1 MENTTDILKQTEGE
15 TAAVN
20 ATASTE
26 AAAAA
31 ATEAVET
38 TETVNAEELL
48 KKFDKDSKSRN
59 FKGIYKL
66 VANALF
72 LGFAVYV
79 IVAALLLKRVTT
91 FTKLPVF
98 LGLTMF
104 LGFIKYPACNKD
116 SERENYMP
124 WYDVIL
130 AILSLASCLYYTIN
144 QDVIVYMGGEIN
156 TAQIIVGIVAI
167 LLLFELCRRSTG
179 IPLMVVAFGFLIYAT
194 IWLLKSNPSLTLN
207 NLIYNIYYNVD
218 CGIFSTP
225 VTVCCNFIVIF
236 IIFGAFLEKSGIGAF
251 FVDLANSVVGS
262 AAGGP
267 AKVAVISSALMGMYS
282 GSSVANT
289 VGSGSITI
297 PMMKK
302 TGYKPEFAAAVE
314 AAASTGGQIMPPIM
328 GAAAFLM
335 AQITGVAYSKIIVC
349 AILPAI
355 LYFGGIF
362 LMVHLEAKK
371 LGLNGLPKD
380 AVPKFL
386 KLVAKKGYLLI
397 PVVVLVICMNS
408 YTPAMSACFA
418 ILTAICVSL
427 IDEDLIEDLTSK
439 NKQKI
444 IIAVL
449 SLVFAALPIGLFFIL
464 DNTLSTQSTA
474 RGLFVALAVAAAF
487 TIAISTL
494 KSLDKVIRSK
504 NPKTAA
510 RVAAVTSTFTA
521 MEKKVP
527 INAKKLGEGFVSGTN
542 SSLGVVIACAMAG
555 IISGVVSLTGLG
567 STLITLIVPIASKSL
582 ILALFLTM
590 LCCIVLGMGVPT
602 TANYVIMATITA
614 PILIGMGVPVLAA
627 HMFVFYFGIIAD
639 ITPPVALA
647 AYAGSAIAGANPLK
661 TGVTATKLAI
671 AAFII
676 PYIFALN
683 PAMLFINTTWY
694 EVLLIIVTS
703 LVGMF
708 GVAIGMQGYAKGKV
722 HWALRLVSVAG
733 GLLLIYP
740 GIVTDTIGLVLVGGV
755 IAFQFIMFYKKN
767 KHSDG
772 NGGIGGDKTDSK
784 GSDEDDEAA
793 VIAANT
799 ILN

>member
-1 MENTTDILKQTEGE
+1 MKNTLDNLEHESATAVNEVITNDTE
-15 TAAVN
+15 TAA
-20 ATASTE
+20 TSE
-26 AAAAA
+26 AAIN
-31 ATEAVET
+31 T
-38 TETVNAEELL
+38 EELL
-48 KKFDKDSKSRN
+48 KKFDKDSKNRH
-59 FKGIYKL
+59 FTGKFKL
-66 VANALF
+66 VADAMF
-72 LGFAVYV
+72 LAFAIYV
-79 IVAALLLKRVTT
+79 IVAALLLRRVTT

-116 SERENYMP
+116 AARKNYIP
-124 WYDVIL
+124 WYDAVL
-130 AILSLASCLYYTIN
+130 ALLSLASCLYYTVN
-144 QDVIVYMGGEIN
+144 QNTIVYMGGEIN
-156 TAQIIVGIVAI
+156 TQQIVVGIIAI
-167 LLLFELCRRSTG
+167 LLLFELCRRSIG
-179 IPLMVVAFGFLIYAT
+179 IPLMVVAFGFLVYAT
-194 IWLLKSNPSLTLN
+194 IWLLKLNPALTLN
-207 NLIYNIYYNVD
+207 TLIYNIYYNVD

-302 TGYKPEFAAAVE
+302 TGYKSEFAAAVE

-335 AQITGVAYSKIIVC
+335 AQITGIAYSKIIVC

-362 LMVHLEAKK
+362 LMIHLEAKK
-371 LGLNGLPKD
+371 LGLVGLPKD
-380 AVPKFL
+380 SVPKFF
-386 KLVAKKGYLLI
+386 KLIAKKGYLLI

-427 IDEDLIEDLTSK
+427 IDEDLFEDLTSK
-439 NKQKI
+439 NKSRITVAI
-444 IIAVL
+444 I
-449 SLVFAALPIGLFFIL
+449 SLVFALIPIGLFFIL

-474 RGLFVALAVAAAF
+474 RGLFVAFAVACAF
-487 TIAISTL
+487 CIIISSL
-494 KSLDKVIRSK
+494 KSLDKIVRAK
-504 NPKTAA
+504 NPITVAKISSISKTFD
-510 RVAAVTSTFTA
+510 SI
-521 MEKKVP
+521 EKHVP
-527 INAKKLGEGFVSGTN
+527 INAKKLCSGFISGTN

-614 PILIGMGVPVLAA
+614 PILVSMGVPMLAA

-647 AYAGSAIAGANPLK
+647 AYAGSAIAGSNPLK

-694 EVLLIIVTS
+694 EVLLIIITS

-708 GVAIGMQGYAKGKV
+708 GVAIGMQGYFKGKV
-722 HWALRLVSVAG
+722 HFVLRIISAAG

-740 GIVTDTIGLVLVGGV
+740 GIITDTIGLILVGTV
-755 IAFQFIMFYKKN
+755 MVLCFIFN
-767 KHSDG
+767 IKH
-772 NGGIGGDKTDSK
+772 KAK
-784 GSDEDDEAA
+784 EMA
-793 VIAANT
+793 
-799 ILN
+799 

>member
-1 MENTTDILKQTEGE
+1 MKNSTDILKQTEGE

-31 ATEAVET
+31 ETGAVET

-59 FKGIYKL
+59 FKGAYKL
-66 VANALF
+66 VTNALF

-156 TAQIIVGIVAI
+156 TVQIIVGIVAI

-386 KLVAKKGYLLI
+386 KLVAKKGYLLV

-427 IDEDLIEDLTSK
+427 IDEDLFEDLTSK

-444 IIAVL
+444 LIAVL

-487 TIAISTL
+487 TIAVSTL
-494 KSLDKVIRSK
+494 KSLDKVIRFK

-694 EVLLIIVTS
+694 EVLLIIITS

-722 HWALRLVSVAG
+722 HWALRFVSVAG

-755 IAFQFIMFYKKN
+755 IAFQFIMFCKKN
-767 KHSDG
+767 KS
-772 NGGIGGDKTDSK
+772 GGDNLGGGDKTTDENAS
-784 GSDEDDEAA
+784 SEDDETA
-793 VIAANT
+793 VVAANT